1 MKRLIVLR
9 HAKSSWDEP
18 NLDDFDRP
26 LNARGWKAARRMG
39 TELKRRD
46 MQFDLALASPAL
58 RVRETLNGLADGYG
72 VFDFPIQFESGIYGA
87 GAAALLDLVRTLPDG
102 AGQCLLVGHNP
113 GLQRLILELAVNDK
127 NGLRDCVADRCPTA
141 ALAVIELAAQHW
153 EDVAPGRGKLV
164 ELILPKELD

>member
-72 VFDFPIQFESGIYGA
+72 VFDFPIQFESGIMS
-87 GAAALLDLVRTLPDG
+87 VQT
-102 AGQCLLVGHNP
+102 Q
-113 GLQRLILELAVNDK
+113 Q
-127 NGLRDCVADRCPTA
+127 
-141 ALAVIELAAQHW
+141 Q
-153 EDVAPGRGKLV
+153 
-164 ELILPKELD
+164 

>member
-1 MKRLIVLR
+1 
-9 HAKSSWDEP
+9 
-18 NLDDFDRP
+18 
-26 LNARGWKAARRMG
+26 MG

-113 GLQRLILELAVNDK
+113 GLQCLILELAVNDK
-127 NGLRDCVADRCPTA
+127 NGLRDCVADRYPTA
-141 ALAVIELAAQHW
+141 SLAVIELAAQHW